1 MGLAIFMKGGCEP
14 AYLSNKSFV
23 DIQLKTRNS
32 GLNLLM
38 RFLKIGNMVAKFITR

>member
-32 GLNLLM
+32 CLNLLM
-38 RFLKIGNMVAKFITR
+38 EIFEKA